1 MLLRKTTK
9 KDIIGSV
16 LIKSPPELKGS
27 VFIYGRIGSGKTTAM
42 LSLAQRYRDI
52 LNYKIVDLF
61 GGHRNENLY
70 WCLPS
75 RDVNYWDKIKKMIS
89 ARKDQEGSKQYN
101 VNLLYPLFTK
111 QLPKKLPANPPYVKS
126 KLFTIPFRDI
136 SFDEIKLVINNVTE
150 PMKYYWNEILDR
162 SNKKTLIVEVEE
174 LIYKLKAEKTNLYR
188 SFIKPLVGE
197 GFLQSEKCSYNIDIL
212 GEMKDKNT
220 VTVLCLDFISPTYH
234 LFIMN
239 YFLRKVKEYLDKGR
253 LSTKNIF
260 LFREVSD
267 FFKTSDDSIMEDK
280 FKYFRRLLSMYIRY
294 SRRGMHF
301 FLETQSP
308 WEVRSLVEGSQDLT
322 FLGRISATSRR
333 DRAEIAEALYS
344 VGKIEKYQINQLG
357 ELRSGESFLIEGTK
371 PARKI
376 YIFLPRTM
384 YWKEGDGN
392 FYNNL
397 WKKYVDK
404 WVNIEIDK
412 NNMKEEIEQARKI
425 LKEKLKSKE
434 ESKKKRGK
442 KKETTDEMFEEDR
455 YDNITE
461 TIWDEVFS

>member
-89 ARKDQEGSKQYN
+89 SRKDQEGSKQYN

-308 WEVRSLVEGSQDLT
+308 WEVRGLVEGCLLETTKIKIPNGDSISLKDLPK
-322 FLGRISATSRR
+322 FFNVISYNFNT
-333 DRAEIAEALYS
+333 
-344 VGKIEKYQINQLG
+344 GKIEHNIAKKIFKG
-357 ELRSGESFLIEGTK
+357 EKECYKIKFENGEEIIATGEHNFFSAFNKKVKVRNLKVGESLI
-371 PARKI
+371 
-376 YIFLPRTM
+376 F
-384 YWKEGDGN
+384 
-392 FYNNL
+392 
-397 WKKYVDK
+397 
-404 WVNIEIDK
+404 
-412 NNMKEEIEQARKI
+412 IEQD
-425 LKEKLKSKE
+425 
-434 ESKKKRGK
+434 G
-442 KKETTDEMFEEDR
+442 
-455 YDNITE
+455 
-461 TIWDEVFS
+461 

>member
-1 MLLRKTTK
+1 M
-9 KDIIGSV
+9 
-16 LIKSPPELKGS
+16 
-27 VFIYGRIGSGKTTAM
+27 
-42 LSLAQRYRDI
+42 
-52 LNYKIVDLF
+52 KIVF
-61 GGHRNENLY
+61 R
-70 WCLPS
+70 
-75 RDVNYWDKIKKMIS
+75 KIVSI
-89 ARKDQEGSKQYN
+89 E
-101 VNLLYPLFTK
+101 
-111 QLPKKLPANPPYVKS
+111 
-126 KLFTIPFRDI
+126 
-136 SFDEIKLVINNVTE
+136 
-150 PMKYYWNEILDR
+150 
-162 SNKKTLIVEVEE
+162 
-174 LIYKLKAEKTNLYR
+174 KLKKKFRVYDVSVKRTHN
-188 SFIKPLVGE
+188 
-197 GFLQSEKCSYNIDIL
+197 FLLNN
-212 GEMKDKNT
+212 G
-220 VTVLCLDFISPTYH
+220 
-234 LFIMN
+234 
-239 YFLRKVKEYLDKGR
+239 
-253 LSTKNIF
+253 
-260 LFREVSD
+260 
-267 FFKTSDDSIMEDK
+267 
-280 FKYFRRLLSMYIRY
+280 LLS
-294 SRRGMHF
+294 HN
-301 FLETQSP
+301 
-308 WEVRSLVEGSQDLT
+308 SQDLT